1 MIFSG
6 IKYNCRLHL
15 PTSIIFILM
24 TIFSILIVNS
34 GALPKGRE
42 KTEETLRDMETI
54 NYPYTGNETEHF
66 EHSVHVELSK

>member
-15 PTSIIFILM
+15 STSIIFILM

-42 KTEETLRDMETI
+42 KTEEKLRDMETI

>member
-1 MIFSG
+1 
-6 IKYNCRLHL
+6 
-15 PTSIIFILM
+15 M

-42 KTEETLRDMETI
+42 KTEEKLRDMETI

-66 EHSVHVELSK
+66 EHRLK